1 MKPFGILSA
10 LFSILVFASC
20 QDTKTYKV
28 KEEVVAETTPQFYQL
43 KVYTFDTEDQVK
55 TTDEYLKDAFLPA
68 IKKIGFGPVG
78 VFKQRI
84 TESDSTLKTYVLI
97 PLSSFGKVLEI
108 EEKLEN
114 DAAHAAAGSAY
125 LEASHKQP
133 PYKRIESTLLKGF
146 EEMPTM
152 QTPELDGNRA
162 DRVYELRS
170 YESATEK
177 LYKNKVDMFNAGGEV
192 KLFDRLGFNAV
203 FYGEVVSGSQMP
215 NLMYMTTF
223 SNQEV
228 RDSLWKEFFASPEW
242 EVLKADPKYKN
253 NVSHADKIFL
263 YPTEYSDY

>member
-1 MKPFGILSA
+1 MKPFGILTA
-10 LFSILVFASC
+10 LFFVLTLTSC
-20 QDTKTYKV
+20 QDTKTNEV
-28 KEEVVAETTPQFYQL
+28 KEEVVAETTTQFYQL
-43 KVYTFDTEDQVK
+43 KVYTFDNEVQVNA
-55 TTDEYLKDAFLPA
+55 TDEYLKGAFFPA
-68 IKKIGFGPVG
+68 MKKMGYGPVG
-78 VFKQRI
+78 AFKQRI
-84 TESDSTLKTYVLI
+84 SEKDSTLKTYLLI
-97 PLSSFGKVLEI
+97 PLNSLDDVLEI
-108 EEKLEN
+108 DEKLES
-114 DAAHAAAGSAY
+114 DAAHATAGSAY
-125 LEASHKQP
+125 LGASHNQP
-133 PYKRIESTLLKGF
+133 PYKRIESVLMKAF

-152 QTPELDGNRA
+152 QTPELEGERA

-203 FYGEVVSGSQMP
+203 FYGEVLSGSKMP

-223 SNQEV
+223 SNQVV

-253 NVSHADKIFL
+253 NVSHADKILL